1 MRKVKTMLEN
11 RKYVEE
17 MKENVGKKITLA
29 GWVHD
34 TRILGKINFIVLRDK
49 TGKGQITAIK
59 GKVPESVM
67 KLIESLRQ
75 EDVIAVEGKVT
86 KSKEA
91 RAGVELIPEKIDV
104 INKAE
109 TPLPLDPRTVTKAN
123 MDTQLDWRVLHM
135 RTDEARSIFR
145 IQAQILKSFREFL
158 TSKGYLEIQPPI
170 IIASASEGGAE
181 LFSIPYF
188 EKTAYLAQSPQ
199 LYKQMCAIAFEKVF
213 TVLPVFRAE
222 KFDQPTHL
230 NEIRQMDIEQAFA
243 TDEDVIKVLE
253 ECFVQILKDV
263 KKNCAE
269 ELKLLGRED
278 LKTPKLPLKRVTY
291 DEVVKLLQKSGDKI
305 KWGDDFSKTQEKMML
320 KLVGEEAFVLKDW
333 PTEIKA
339 FYAMPYEKNPKVC
352 HAFDLIYNGLEI
364 CSGTQRIHIP
374 ELLIKQLK
382 SKGLNPDNFKF
393 YIDCFR
399 YGSPVHSGW
408 SIGLERLTMQVTG
421 RSNIRE
427 ATMFPRTRDRITP

>member
-1 MRKVKTMLEN
+1 MLEK

-17 MKENVGKKITLA
+17 LKSNVGKKITLA

-34 TRILGKINFIVLRDK
+34 TRVLGSISFVVLRDK
-49 TGKGQITAIK
+49 TGKGQVTAVK

-67 KLIESLRQ
+67 KIIEGLRQ
-75 EDVIAVEGKVT
+75 EDVIAVEGTVA

-91 RAGVELIPEKIDV
+91 RAGVELIPEKIEI

-109 TPLPLDPRTVTKAN
+109 IPLPLDPRTVTKAN
-123 MDTQLDWRVLHM
+123 LDTQLDWRVLYM
-135 RTDEARSIFR
+135 RTDEGRAIFR
-145 IQAQILKSFREFL
+145 IQSQILKSFREFL
-158 TSKGYLEIQPPI
+158 MNRGYMEIQPPV

-188 EKTAYLAQSPQ
+188 EKQAYLAQSPQ

-213 TVLPVFRAE
+213 MVLPIFRAE

-253 ECFVQILKDV
+253 ECFVEILKDV

-269 ELKLLGRED
+269 ELKILGRAD
-278 LKTPKLPLKRVTY
+278 LKVPKLPLRRVTY
-291 DEVVKLLQKSGDKI
+291 DEVVKLLQKAGDKI
-305 KWGDDFSKTQEKMML
+305 KWGEDFSKTQEKMML
-320 KLVGEEAFVLKDW
+320 KLVGEEAFILKDW
-333 PTEIKA
+333 PTEVKA
-339 FYAMPYEKNPKVC
+339 FYAMPDDKNPKLC

-374 ELLIKQLK
+374 ELLVKQLK
-382 SKGLNPDNFKF
+382 SKGLNPENFKF

-399 YGSPVHSGW
+399 YGSPVHSGY
-408 SIGLERLTMQVTG
+408 SIGLERLTMQITG
-421 RSNIRE
+421 KNNIRE
-427 ATMFPRTRDRITP
+427 VTMFPRDRNRITP

>member
-1 MRKVKTMLEN
+1 MA
-11 RKYVEE
+11 
-17 MKENVGKKITLA
+17 GKKFEERTRAEELGGRIGETVRLA

-34 TRILGKINFIVLRDK
+34 TRVLGKISFVVLRDGS
-49 TGKGQITAIK
+49 GKCQVTATR
-59 GKVPESVM
+59 GKVPDGVM

-75 EDVIAVEGKVT
+75 EDVIAVTGKVA

-91 RAGVELIPEKIDV
+91 RAGFEIVPEKIEV
-104 INKAE
+104 MNKSG
-109 TPLPLDPRTVTKAN
+109 TPLPLDPRAVTKAN
-123 MDTQLDWRVLHM
+123 LDTQLDWRVLYM
-135 RTDEARSIFR
+135 RTDEARAIFR
-145 IQAQILKSFREFL
+145 IQSQVLRSFRDFL
-158 TSKGYLEIQPPI
+158 IDRGYLEIQPPV
-170 IIASASEGGAE
+170 IIASASEGGAD
-181 LFSIPYF
+181 LFSLKYF

-230 NEIRQMDIEQAFA
+230 NELRQMDIEQAFA

-253 ECFVQILKDV
+253 ECFAQMLKDV

-269 ELKLLGRED
+269 ELKVLDRED
-278 LKTPKLPLKRVTY
+278 LKIPKLPLRRVTY
-291 DEVVKLLQKSGDKI
+291 DEVIKLLQKAGEKI
-305 KWGDDFSKTQEKMML
+305 KWGDDFSKTQEKLMM

-333 PTEIKA
+333 PTQAKA
-339 FYAMPYEKNPKVC
+339 FYAMPDEENPKLC
-352 HAFDLIYNGLEI
+352 NAFDLIYNGLEV

-374 ELLIKQLK
+374 ELLIKQLRA
-382 SKGLNPDNFKF
+382 KGLNPDDFKF
-393 YIDCFR
+393 YTDCFR
-399 YGSPVHSGW
+399 FGAPPHSGW
-408 SIGLERLTMQVTG
+408 SIGLERLTMQITG